1 MFYTLGE
8 IVFLVATYVA
18 ACIAGVYVGARM
30 TEAHIR
36 RYYSPNEGGGTDDA

>member
-8 IVFLVATYVA
+8 IMFLVATYIA

-30 TEAHIR
+30 TEAHIM
-36 RYYSPNEGGGTDDA
+36 RYYSADEDGGTDDA